1 MASLVCTI
9 CVHDSARSMSLSMH
23 WFWRCNIAGLPLL
36 SISLYPWH
44 WILIWAT
51 GLLGGVVHMRIYGL
65 SSLGTGLNVEH
76 HYSSESLDSLTTS
89 WRTAQ
94 YTKWELEGN
103 MYLSVGK
110 TGKWNS
116 WGTCN
121 DQGSYNLYSMSS
133 LVFTN
138 CKTWFGIR
146 YEAYCSACIYWNVE
160 VW

>member
-1 MASLVCTI
+1 
-9 CVHDSARSMSLSMH
+9 
-23 WFWRCNIAGLPLL
+23 
-36 SISLYPWH
+36 
-44 WILIWAT
+44 
-51 GLLGGVVHMRIYGL
+51 MRIYGL

-116 WGTCN
+116 
-121 DQGSYNLYSMSS
+121 
-133 LVFTN
+133 
-138 CKTWFGIR
+138 
-146 YEAYCSACIYWNVE
+146 
-160 VW
+160 